1 MPAIHEKYFWIKDL
15 ILHEEQSQNID
26 LKTKFEKCLFKYFND
41 FRDVNTNVNP
51 FSYSSTK
58 NFSKIN
64 KYINK

>member
-15 ILHEEQSQNID
+15 MLHEEQSQNID

-58 NFSKIN
+58 NLSKIN
-64 KYINK
+64 K

>member
-1 MPAIHEKYFWIKDL
+1 M
-15 ILHEEQSQNID
+15 LHEEQSQNIA

-58 NFSKIN
+58 NLSKIN